1 MPELTTFIKD
11 PNAVLDYVW
20 DWTSWLGDDTLATK
34 TVTVTAAVGD
44 LTPIVVDS
52 SAVVG
57 PLVTVWLSGGTVG
70 TTYPVTCRITT
81 AGGRTEDR
89 TNRFIVTER

>member
-1 MPELTTFIKD
+1 MPELTTFTKD

-20 DWTSWLGDDTLATK
+20 DWTSWLNGDTIATH
-34 TVTVTAAVGD
+34 TVTVATTAGD
-44 LTPIVVDS
+44 LAPLVVDS

-57 PLVTVWLSGGTVG
+57 PLVTVWLSGGMVG
-70 TTYPVTCRITT
+70 TVYAVTCRITT